1 MRALIPMRSLARYFA
16 GLMAIALLAAGCAAK
31 NTPSQVTAEQL
42 QQSFQKADAP
52 IVEEVA
58 QASTALQASN
68 YSQAVIIMNRVAQT
82 QPLEA
87 AQKAAVD
94 ALLIQTRKAIE
105 RDPKLDSP
113 QLYQAMSELLV
124 RAHGEN

>member
-1 MRALIPMRSLARYFA
+1 MRSLARYFA
-16 GLMAIALLAAGCAAK
+16 ALMAMALLAVGCAAK
-31 NTPSQVTAEQL
+31 DPPAKVAAEQL
-42 QQSFQKADAP
+42 QKSFQKADAP
-52 IVEEVA
+52 VAEEVV

-82 QPLEA
+82 QPLDV

-105 RDPKLDSP
+105 RNPKLDSP

>member
-1 MRALIPMRSLARYFA
+1 MRSLARYFA
-16 GLMAIALLAAGCAAK
+16 ALMAMALLAVGCGAK
-31 NTPSQVTAEQL
+31 NPPPQVTAQQL

-58 QASTALQASN
+58 HASTALQASN

-82 QPLEA
+82 QPLDV
-87 AQKAAVD
+87 AQKQAVD

>member
-1 MRALIPMRSLARYFA
+1 MRSLARYFA

-31 NTPSQVTAEQL
+31 NTPPQVTAEQL
-42 QQSFQKADAP
+42 QQSFQKAEAP

-82 QPLEA
+82 QPLDVS
-87 AQKAAVD
+87 QKAAVD

-105 RDPKLDSP
+105 RNPKLDSP

>member
-1 MRALIPMRSLARYFA
+1 MFSLARYSA
-16 GLMAIALLAAGCAAK
+16 GLMAMALLAAGCAAK
-31 NTPSQVTAEQL
+31 NTTPQVAAQQL
-42 QQSFQKADAP
+42 QQSFQKAEAP
-52 IVEEVA
+52 IVEEVV

-68 YSQAVIIMNRVAQT
+68 YSQAVIIMNQVAQA
-82 QPLEA
+82 QPLNA
-87 AQKAAVD
+87 SQVQAVD

-105 RDPKLDSP
+105 RNPKLDSR

>member
-1 MRALIPMRSLARYFA
+1 MRSLPRQFV
-16 GLMAIALLAAGCAAK
+16 GLMAMALLAAGCAAK
-31 NTPSQVTAEQL
+31 NTPPHITAEQL
-42 QQSFQKADAP
+42 QQSFQKAEAP

-58 QASTALQASN
+58 HASAAVQVSD
-68 YSQAVIIMNRVAQT
+68 YPQAVIIMNRVAQA
-82 QPLEA
+82 QPLNA
-87 AQKAAVD
+87 SQVQAVD

-105 RDPKLDSP
+105 RNPKLDSP

>member
-1 MRALIPMRSLARYFA
+1 M
-16 GLMAIALLAAGCAAK
+16 MAVTLLAAGCAAS
-31 NTPSQVTAEQL
+31 NTPPQATAQQL
-42 QQSFQKADAP
+42 QQSFQKAEAP
-52 IVEEVA
+52 IVEEVV

-68 YSQAVIIMNRVAQT
+68 YSEAVIIMNQVAQA
-82 QPLEA
+82 QPLDT

-105 RDPKLDSP
+105 RNPKLDSP